1 MKYNATLAYKMGE
14 WVAAHGLIEYGG
26 APLHSFLDT
35 FKIDQRTY
43 YRWLRDNAEFAET
56 LQNAKERYKANLSVK
71 LVDSLARA
79 AQGYE
84 AETTRTEYVSDR
96 EGKPVI
102 SKQIKERKPVPPNV
116 GAAIFLLT
124 NLSAE
129 WKNRQTNEVTGAGGE
144 ALFSQPVTI
153 RIHET
158 GAGDTDAGEETQE

>member
-1 MKYNATLAYKMGE
+1 MKYNTTLAYKMGE

-124 NLSAE
+124 NLSTE
-129 WKNRQTNEVTGAGGE
+129 WKNRQTNELTGAGGGD
-144 ALFSQPVTI
+144 LFTQPVTI
-153 RIHET
+153 RIHE
-158 GAGDTDAGEETQE
+158 AGKDNGGEAQE

>member
-1 MKYNATLAYKMGE
+1 MAKYTTQNLSKIAD
-14 WVAAHGLIEYGG
+14 WVAKNGLIDYGG
-26 APLHSFLDT
+26 ATLTSFINE
-35 FKIDQRTY
+35 FGIDDMTY
-43 YRWLRDNAEFAET
+43 YRWMRKTEFAEMIEK
-56 LQNAKERYKANLSVK
+56 AKAQYKANLSVK

-124 NLSAE
+124 NLSTE
-129 WKNRQTNEVTGAGGE
+129 WKNRQTNEITGKDGGE
-144 ALFSQPVTI
+144 LFSQPVTI
-153 RIHET
+153 RIHEA